1 MRHSLASAQ
10 NTLRRQVIIPPV
22 SRCGTL
28 LCYLCS
34 RKKRTDMQKEK
45 DTIGQLRKRLQDC
58 EALILRL
65 AKSFLLDEIFV
76 G

>member
-1 MRHSLASAQ
+1 MIWRTVLLF
-10 NTLRRQVIIPPV
+10 LRPKN
-22 SRCGTL
+22 SW
-28 LCYLCS
+28 S
-34 RKKRTDMQKEK
+34 MQEPK
-45 DTIGQLRKRLQDC
+45 DNIDQLRKRLQDC

>member
-1 MRHSLASAQ
+1 
-10 NTLRRQVIIPPV
+10 
-22 SRCGTL
+22 
-28 LCYLCS
+28 
-34 RKKRTDMQKEK
+34 MQKEK
-45 DTIGQLRKRLQDC
+45 DNIDQLRKRLQEC

>member
-1 MRHSLASAQ
+1 
-10 NTLRRQVIIPPV
+10 
-22 SRCGTL
+22 
-28 LCYLCS
+28 
-34 RKKRTDMQKEK
+34 MQKEK
-45 DTIGQLRKRLQDC
+45 DNIDQLRKRLRDC